1 VEVDLEPGAGVELKR
16 VSNALIGIAGVHHV
30 VSELSRRGLVA
41 LPTVRNTAAYDIV
54 VATPDGAK
62 HANIQVKSSSNMVA
76 FFRMP
81 SSDRIMAGPR
91 DFYVLLRWDEK
102 ASRYDGFLLLG
113 REARDEVRAE
123 EEWQQKR
130 IAAGSRNVV
139 VPCIAVT
146 GAAARKAARW
156 RRKWQAWR
164 L

>member
-1 VEVDLEPGAGVELKR
+1 VEVDLELGADVALER

-54 VATPDGAK
+54 VATPDGTK
-62 HANIQVKSSSNMVA
+62 HANIQVKSSSKLVT

-81 SSDRIMAGPR
+81 SSDRVMAGPR

-102 ASRYDGFLLLG
+102 ASRYDGFLLRG
-113 REARDEVRAE
+113 REAKEEVRAE

-130 IAAGSRNVV
+130 IAAGSRNVI

-146 GAAARKAARW
+146 GSAAGRAARW
-156 RRKWQAWR
+156 RRQWQAWR